1 MRGPA
6 TFRAAHN
13 SARWQ
18 RAGRRATRS
27 VWRTDGQ
34 KPRQRTAE
42 LVVGEVVELRRRG
55 GRREHPD
62 PHRLRGYRFRP
73 TFCSRL
79 AMAGVDIA
87 TVGQLAGHRVL
98 QTTMRYSHLSPEH
111 QQDAVERLAR
121 FGQVQTDTMAD
132 TDASDDSGELAQV
145 LAVQ

>member
-1 MRGPA
+1 
-6 TFRAAHN
+6 
-13 SARWQ
+13 
-18 RAGRRATRS
+18 
-27 VWRTDGQ
+27 
-34 KPRQRTAE
+34 
-42 LVVGEVVELRRRG
+42 
-55 GRREHPD
+55 
-62 PHRLRGYRFRP
+62 
-73 TFCSRL
+73 
-79 AMAGVDIA
+79 MAGVDIA